1 MHYMVFS
8 FNGLEIKFSIVW
20 MIFFFFWVFVFF
32 VLCFLDCEYH
42 FDLNFVFTVYF
53 IGIVL
58 SSVVLA
64 VVTGSL
70 DIRLYLLSRGWLN
83 ALLC

>member
-42 FDLNFVFTVYF
+42 FDFTVYF